1 MLPVRSSLSV
11 LIKKLCRNVLVLQVE
26 ELKLLAPLVTIS
38 CDGFNEFR
46 VEIKVGKCS
55 SCSRTEWKRDILRA
69 CLIAFIDFIFK
80 SFKFSVTESLLPL
93 RFLIK
98 RTALRCT
105 ASICCSNCLDEGSQT
120 SDAYSNMGL
129 HSVLCMPN
137 VWSFHQVY
145 HHVVCIIIVII

>member
-1 MLPVRSSLSV
+1 MLPGRSSLAV
-11 LIKKLCRNVLVLQVE
+11 LINKLCRNVLLVLQVE

-38 CDGFNEFR
+38 CDGSNVSK
-46 VEIKVGKCS
+46 VEIRVGKSS
-55 SCSRTEWKRDILRA
+55 SCSRTEWKRDIP
-69 CLIAFIDFIFK
+69 FIDFIFK

-129 HSVLCMPN
+129 HNSVLYAKSLILSGASSC
-137 VWSFHQVY
+137 SVY
-145 HHVVCIIIVII
+145 YFAPRLS